1 MEIIR
6 VALLG
11 ITGILLAIIVK
22 EMKPAYASYIVWAC
36 SVMLLFY
43 SIEKVM
49 GLFTSLKALSDLV
62 PVETAYLTI
71 LLKMLGITCVGQF
84 SSALCKDAGYSSVAN
99 QIELFGRLSI
109 LALSMPVVTALLET
123 IHEFLG

>member
-6 VALLG
+6 VGLLG
-11 ITGILLAIIVK
+11 VTGILLALIVK
-22 EMKPAYASYIVWAC
+22 EMKPAYASYIVWAL
-36 SVMLLFY
+36 SAMLLFY
-43 SIEKVM
+43 SVEKAA
-49 GLFTSLKALSDLV
+49 GLLTAIKGLGEWV
-62 PVETAYLTI
+62 PMETAYLTI

-84 SSALCKDAGYSSVAN
+84 SAALCKDAGYSSVAG